1 MKRKFLMIV
10 LSAFL
15 FSCGNSEKKS
25 NESTSSDEVPACCKN
40 KGNEATSSDNV
51 PECCKNKGLE
61 MLFPSEVSAKGDSY
75 LGKEV
80 AVRGFVKKVCH
91 CSGKKCQLADN
102 DESEIS
108 LTVFANDEIGKFS
121 QELTG
126 KNVKYIGVVKENRI
140 TKEMIAAEEAKQ
152 AEEAAKSNQ
161 NCDNGQGEVKE
172 EKGHKHCG
180 KNKDYS
186 KMKKWMEE
194 NKKDYYPVYYV
205 EVKNFEVMD

>member
-51 PECCKNKGLE
+51 PECCKNKGME

-80 AVRGFVKKVCH
+80 AVRGFVKKVC
-91 CSGKKCQLADN
+91 CSGNKCFLADD
-102 DESEIS
+102 DEAEKT
-108 LTVFANDEIGKFS
+108 LTMMANE
-121 QELTG
+121 ETG
-126 KNVKYIGVVKENRI
+126 KYNKELKGKSVKFVGVVKENRI
-140 TKEMIAAEEAKQ
+140 TKEMIAAEEA
-152 AEEAAKSNQ
+152 
-161 NCDNGQGEVKE
+161 
-172 EKGHKHCG
+172 
-180 KNKDYS
+180 
-186 KMKKWMEE
+186 
-194 NKKDYYPVYYV
+194 
-205 EVKNFEVMD
+205 

>member
-1 MKRKFLMIV
+1 MIV

-51 PECCKNKGLE
+51 PECCKNKGME
-61 MLFPSEVSAKGDSY
+61 MLFPSEVSAKCDSY

-80 AVRGFVKKVCH
+80 AVRGFVKKVC
-91 CSGKKCQLADN
+91 CSGNKCFLADD
-102 DESEIS
+102 DEAEKT
-108 LTVFANDEIGKFS
+108 LTMMANE
-121 QELTG
+121 ETG
-126 KNVKYIGVVKENRI
+126 KYNKELKGKSVKFVGVVKENRI

>member
-51 PECCKNKGLE
+51 PECCKNKGME

-80 AVRGFVKKVCH
+80 AVRGFVKKVC
-91 CSGKKCQLADN
+91 CSGNKCFLADD
-102 DESEIS
+102 DEAEKT
-108 LTVFANDEIGKFS
+108 LTMMANE
-121 QELTG
+121 ETG
-126 KNVKYIGVVKENRI
+126 KYNKELKGKSVKFVGEVKENRI

-152 AEEAAKSNQ
+152 AQAESEKKSCCSGKAEKN
-161 NCDNGQGEVKE
+161 DEKE
-172 EKGHKHCG
+172 HKHCSKG
-180 KNKDYS
+180 KDYS
-186 KMKKWMEE
+186 EMKKWMEE
-194 NKKDYYPVYYV
+194 NEKDYYPVYFV
-205 EVKNFEVMD
+205 EVKKYEVMD